1 MWYKLGAF
9 ILKNRLPLLIFVVS
23 ATVFM
28 GYQASKVQLSY
39 EFSRAIPVDNPKYLD
54 YQNFKEKFGQ
64 DGSTMVIGIETKDF
78 YATTIFNEVALL
90 HQNLKNVNGVQNILS
105 IPEAVTL
112 IKDSVGEKLVP
123 QKIFLYPY
131 LLKNF
136 K

>member
-105 IPEAVTL
+105 I
-112 IKDSVGEKLVP
+112 
-123 QKIFLYPY
+123 QYMQYP
-131 LLKNF
+131 
-136 K
+136 